1 MPRSRKY
8 QSGFTLLEVLIA
20 IVLFAVLTL
29 MTGQLLTAS
38 INSNETTKKHQ
49 QRFSALLRTVNLLE
63 KDIRQFVPRPL
74 LHSEQVIEAGQSHL
88 MLTTARADD
97 ALNACCTPAIQRV
110 RWYLKN
116 GVLYREV
123 WQYPDA
129 VKPTLVMSMLD
140 NVDSFTLRYYAQGAF
155 LEKSDAATAM
165 PQAVEFTLD
174 LVDPGPI
181 VRLVLLPEQDTQ
193 PGISTSE
200 TPEKIQ

>member
-97 ALNACCTPAIQRV
+97 ALSACCTPAIQRV

-140 NVDSFTLRYYAQGAF
+140 NVDRFTLRYYAQGAF

>member
-97 ALNACCTPAIQRV
+97 ALSACCTPAIQRV

>member
-1 MPRSRKY
+1 MPHSPKS

-74 LHSEQVIEAGQSHL
+74 MNSTQVIEAGQTDL
-88 MLTTARADD
+88 TLTTARADD
-97 ALNACCTPAIQRV
+97 VLNACCTPAIQRV
-110 RWYLKN
+110 HWYLKK

-129 VKPTLVMSMLD
+129 VKPTLVMPMLD

-155 LEKSDAATAM
+155 LDKNDAGKTL
-165 PQAVEFTLD
+165 PQAVEFTFG
-174 LVDPGPI
+174 LVDPGPVMRL
-181 VRLVLLPEQDTQ
+181 VRLPEYHLQ
-193 PGISTSE
+193 PGMSAPES
-200 TPEKIQ
+200 PEKQQ

>member
-88 MLTTARADD
+88 ILTTARADD
-97 ALNACCTPAIQRV
+97 ALSACCTPAIQRV

-200 TPEKIQ
+200 TPEKKQ

>member
-1 MPRSRKY
+1 MPHSRKK

-38 INSNETTKKHQ
+38 INSNEATKRHQ
-49 QRFSALLRTVNLLE
+49 QRFSALLRTANLLE

-74 LHSEQVIEAGQSHL
+74 LHSEQVIEAGESHL

-129 VKPTLVMSMLD
+129 VKPTLVMPMLD
-140 NVDSFTLRYYAQGAF
+140 NVDSFMLRYYAQGAF
-155 LEKSDAATAM
+155 LEKSDAATSM
-165 PQAVEFTLD
+165 PQAVEFTLG
-174 LVDPGPI
+174 LIDPGPI
-181 VRLVLLPEQDTQ
+181 MRLVRLPEQHTQ
-193 PGISTSE
+193 PGMSTSD
-200 TPEKIQ
+200 TPEKPQ

>member
-1 MPRSRKY
+1 MPHSPKS

-74 LHSEQVIEAGQSHL
+74 RNSTQVIEAGQTDL
-88 MLTTARADD
+88 TLTTARADD
-97 ALNACCTPAIQRV
+97 VLNACCTPAIQRV
-110 RWYLKN
+110 HWYLKK

-129 VKPTLVMSMLD
+129 VKPTLVMPMLD

-155 LEKSDAATAM
+155 LDKNDAGKTL
-165 PQAVEFTLD
+165 PQAVEFTFG
-174 LVDPGPI
+174 LVDPGP
-181 VRLVLLPEQDTQ
+181 VMRLVPLPEYHLQ
-193 PGISTSE
+193 PGMSAPES
-200 TPEKIQ
+200 PEKQQ

>member
-1 MPRSRKY
+1 MPHSRKN

-38 INSNETTKKHQ
+38 INSNEATKRHQ

-74 LHSEQVIEAGQSHL
+74 LHSEQVIEAGENHL

-129 VKPTLVMSMLD
+129 VKPTLVMPMLD
-140 NVDSFTLRYYAQGAF
+140 NVDSFMLRYYAQGAF
-155 LEKSDAATAM
+155 LEKSDAATSM
-165 PQAVEFTLD
+165 PQAVEFTLG
-174 LVDPGPI
+174 LIDPGPI
-181 VRLVLLPEQDTQ
+181 MRLVRLPEQHTQ
-193 PGISTSE
+193 PGMSTSD
-200 TPEKIQ
+200 TPEKPQ

>member
-1 MPRSRKY
+1 MPHSRKN

-38 INSNETTKKHQ
+38 INSNEATKRHQ

-74 LHSEQVIEAGQSHL
+74 LHSEQVIEAGESHL

-110 RWYLKN
+110 RWYLKK

-129 VKPTLVMSMLD
+129 VKPTLVMPMLD
-140 NVDSFTLRYYAQGAF
+140 NVDSFMLRYYAQGAF

-165 PQAVEFTLD
+165 PQAIEFTLG
-174 LVDPGPI
+174 LIDPGPI
-181 VRLVLLPEQDTQ
+181 MRRVRLPEQHTQ
-193 PGISTSE
+193 PGMSTSD
-200 TPEKIQ
+200 TPEKPQ